1 MTVIEWF
8 LSQTQACPSCIKSVS
23 DEREMVRVAHS
34 ECEWVWLC
42 CEWAKS
48 EWLRDTDRA
57 GMGGLLG
64 FASISIIILS
74 KLRLIYKVQY
84 HISLSATPYL
94 YTWGRLNTLQVC
106 VGLAC
111 LSSWEEA
118 IDEWDWQIGQ
128 LQFRLVNQFLLGVNI
143 YEVGATVTRAI

>member
-1 MTVIEWF
+1 MIFVTDTGMSKLYQV
-8 LSQTQACPSCIKSVS
+8 
-23 DEREMVRVAHS
+23 
-34 ECEWVWLC
+34 CEWWERDGQSSSLWVWVSLTLLWVSK
-42 CEWAKS
+42 EWVT
-48 EWLRDTDRA
+48 ERHRQ
-57 GMGGLLG
+57 GRHGLLG

-94 YTWGRLNTLQVC
+94 YTWGRLNTLQVW